1 VDAEAETCACLGVG
15 LREGD
20 TLGLES
26 TVTGNGELVA
36 GLLKVRGGRRM

>member
-1 VDAEAETCACLGVG
+1 VDAEAETCACLGVS

-26 TVTGNGELVA
+26 TVTSDGELVA
-36 GLLKVRGGRRM
+36 GLLKVREGKRM